1 MQKRNEYVVIPFT
14 HPKTK
19 KTFNNKKYLT
29 FCDICNKEDGFKI
42 KKPSH
47 LCGSCRAKKRIKQF
61 GNPMQGHKQDPT
73 KFRTTYSNVDYQDFI
88 LNKRNK
94 RLYKMTCSG
103 CGCDRGFKIH
113 NEANR
118 VCIKCH
124 AKKYTKKSQEQKK
137 IYNSIKAN
145 INSRFKHR
153 NLEKQEG
160 IFRHLPYTIH
170 ELMKHLESQFEPWMN
185 WDNHGLYSP
194 HKKTWQIDHIKAD
207 ASFNY
212 KSVQDDD
219 FISSWALENL
229 RPLES
234 LTNILKSN
242 N

>member
-1 MQKRNEYVVIPFT
+1 MKG
-14 HPKTK
+14 K
-19 KTFNNKKYLT
+19 
-29 FCDICNKEDGFKI
+29 
-42 KKPSH
+42 S
-47 LCGSCRAKKRIKQF
+47 
-61 GNPMQGHKQDPT
+61 QDPT
-73 KFRTTYSNVDYQDFI
+73 KFRTTQPNVDYTDFT
-88 LNKRNK
+88 LNKNNK
-94 RLYKMTCSG
+94 RLYRMKCIKCDG
-103 CGCDRGFKIH
+103 DRGYKIH
-113 NEANR
+113 HEHDR
-118 VCIKCH
+118 SCLKCH
-124 AKKYTKKSQEQKK
+124 AKKYTKKSIEQKR
-137 IYNSIKAN
+137 IYNSMKAN

-160 IFRHLPYTIH
+160 VFRHLPYTIH
-170 ELMKHLESQFEPWMN
+170 ELMEHLESQFEPWMN

-242 N
+242 D